1 MPTAIRDLEIVLI
14 VLLIFVVGFGAL
26 ANRLKTPYPILLVIG
41 GLVLSLIPGIPR
53 FNLEPDI
60 VFLVVLPPLLF
71 AAAFTTSWHDF
82 RYNLMSI
89 GLLAFG
95 LVSFTVVGVAVIS
108 HWILPDFDWRLG
120 LVLGAVV

>member
-1 MPTAIRDLEIVLI
+1 MPTAIQDLEIVLI

-26 ANRLKTPYPILLVIG
+26 ANRLKTPYAILLVIG

-71 AAAFTTSWHDF
+71 RPRSPLRGVTSATT
-82 RYNLMSI
+82 
-89 GLLAFG
+89 
-95 LVSFTVVGVAVIS
+95 
-108 HWILPDFDWRLG
+108 
-120 LVLGAVV
+120 